1 VLLANGGVLAQGLPD
16 HVLTDANLIDAYGIK
31 SCEAVTTVC
40 RSCCRGRLP
49 DQLEHRP
56 ND

>member
-1 VLLANGGVLAQGLPD
+1 VLAQGLPD